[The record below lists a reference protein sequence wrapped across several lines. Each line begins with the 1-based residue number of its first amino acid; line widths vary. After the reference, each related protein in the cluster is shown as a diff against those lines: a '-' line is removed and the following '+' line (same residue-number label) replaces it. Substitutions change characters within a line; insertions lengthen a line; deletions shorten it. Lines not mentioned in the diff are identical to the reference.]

1 MTSNYIYGY
10 ARVSTNQQDLIRQL
24 DMIKEYNCHEVLTEK
39 MSGVKAD
46 RPELI
51 RLKDKVRPGDTLVVE
66 SFSRLG
72 RSTKDLI
79 ELVEYFENKG
89 VKLISIKEQFDT
101 YTPHGKLMLTVFQ
114 AFSQFER
121 DLIVQRTKEG
131 LISARARGRKGG
143 RPKVKDKN
151 IEKAIKLYNSKEYSI
166 SEIVEMS
173 GVSQATL
180 YRYLKK
186 IKSTTDN
193 METSGIDKIAEIH
206 MSLKIEN
213 NNKFVRGKKK
223 TRENIEKYLKFYYTM
238 NKPAQQQNDYI
249 FFVKYVTIDNLDN
262 TVHEILR
269 DLENEADLNNC
280 FIEADVRCEKL
291 ELSW

>member
-1 MTSNYIYGY
+1 MNINYTYGY
-10 ARVSTNQQDLIRQL
+10 ARVSTQQQDLIRQL
-24 DMIKEYNCHEVLTEK
+24 DMLKEYNCDEILTEK
-39 MSGVKAD
+39 MSGTKSE
-46 RPELI
+46 RPELT
-51 RLKDKVRPGDTLVVE
+51 RLKDKVRPGDMLVIE

-79 ELVEYFENKG
+79 ELVEYFEDKG
-89 VKLISIKEQFDT
+89 VKLVSIKENFDT
-101 YTPHGKLMLTVFQ
+101 NTPQGKLMLTVFQ

-121 DLIVQRTKEG
+121 DLIAQRTKEG

-180 YRYLKK
+180 YRYLEK
-186 IKSTTDN
+186 IKTTTGT
-193 METSGIDKIAEIH
+193 MEASSVDKIVEIH
-206 MSLKIEN
+206 MSLRIEN

-223 TRENIEKYLKFYYTM
+223 TKENIEKYLKSFY
-238 NKPAQQQNDYI
+238 NLNEPDINQNDYV
-249 FFVKYVTIDNLDN
+249 FYVKYKTVDDLIN
-262 TVHEILR
+262 TVNEILH
-269 DLENEADLNNC
+269 DLDNEADLNNC
-280 FIEADVRCEKL
+280 FIEADVSCE
-291 ELSW
+291 ELGLNW

>member
-1 MTSNYIYGY
+1 MNINYIYGY
-10 ARVSTNQQDLIRQL
+10 TRASTNQQDLIQQL
-24 DMIKEYNCHEVLTEK
+24 NTLKEYNCHEILTEK
-39 MSGVKAD
+39 MSGVKGE

-51 RLKDKVRPGDTLVVE
+51 RLKNKIKPGDTVVIE
-66 SFSRLG
+66 CFSRLG
-72 RSTKDLI
+72 RSTKNLI
-79 ELVEYFENKG
+79 ELVEYFRNKD
-89 VKLISIKEQFDT
+89 VKLISIKEEFDT

-131 LISARARGRKGG
+131 LMNARARGIKGG
-143 RPKVKDKN
+143 RPKVKDEN
-151 IEKAIKLYNSKEYSI
+151 IENAIKLYKSKAYSI

-173 GVSQATL
+173 GISQATL

-186 IKSTTDN
+186 IKATTDTT
-193 METSGIDKIAEIH
+193 EAFEKEKIAEIH
-206 MSLKIEN
+206 LYLRIEN

-223 TRENIEKYLKFYYTM
+223 TRENIENYLSFYYTM
-238 NKPAQQQNDYI
+238 NKPDPQQNDYI
-249 FFVKYVTIDNLDN
+249 FFVKYTTIDNLDN
-262 TVHEILR
+262 TVYEILR

-280 FIEADVRCEKL
+280 FIEADARCEKL

>member
-1 MTSNYIYGY
+1 MNINYTYGY
-10 ARVSTNQQDLIRQL
+10 ARVSTQQQELIRQL
-24 DMIKEYNCHEVLTEK
+24 DMLKEYNCDEILTEK
-39 MSGVKAD
+39 MTGTKSE
-46 RPELI
+46 RPELT
-51 RLKDKVRPGDTLVVE
+51 RLKDKVRPGDTLVIE

-79 ELVEYFENKG
+79 EIVEYFEGNG
-89 VKLISIKEQFDT
+89 VKLISVKENFDT
-101 YTPHGKLMLTVFQ
+101 NTPQGRLMLTVFQ

-121 DLIVQRTKEG
+121 DLIAQRTKEG

-151 IEKAIKLYNSKEYSI
+151 IEKAIKLYNSKEYSV

-180 YRYLKK
+180 YRYLEK
-186 IKSTTDN
+186 IKSAIDN
-193 METSGIDKIAEIH
+193 VNTSEKEKVAEIR
-206 MSLKIEN
+206 MCLRVEN

-223 TRENIEKYLKFYYTM
+223 TRERIEKYLKSYYDLNEPATEHSDYVFYVRYSS
-238 NKPAQQQNDYI
+238 I
-249 FFVKYVTIDNLDN
+249 EGLIN

-280 FIEADVRCEKL
+280 FIEADVNCEQL
-291 ELSW
+291 GLNW